1 MIAGFQGI
9 MSPKEHI
16 VCPRNPS
23 KINDLAHLDGNWLVI
38 WFPKGFPRGLGGSCR
53 PISLKKGNIFLVTIL
68 KDTQETL
75 NNLKDQ
81 TTPLA
86 CCLCV
91 LKDYL

>member
-1 MIAGFQGI
+1 M
-9 MSPKEHI
+9 
-16 VCPRNPS
+16 
-23 KINDLAHLDGNWLVI
+23 GNNEI
-38 WFPKGFPRGLGGSCR
+38 
-53 PISLKKGNIFLVTIL
+53 KKGNLE
-68 KDTQETL
+68 ETL